1 MALASQLSVT
11 DDSAYGFITT
21 NAEIVSKKRK
31 LAQNDDRFE
40 VVMSV
45 YSPKADSMDVGVSV
59 LKLKTLELTLMS
71 FCDSLTFV
79 RTVNQIQVYEPTS
92 IILPEAQ
99 SHSQIEKLK
108 YIIHSNISDKVRERF
123 MKAKVF
129 NAFDGMN
136 SLKLYTDINESTLGQ
151 VISNRKLSLAAANA
165 CIDYCVSTKM
175 FRVTNKIRLKYCMC
189 ENTMLIDTCTVRDL
203 ELVDSLS
210 ETGTTLYSFLNCC
223 LTKMGMRILRTS
235 ILQPS
240 THENSIILRSESVQ
254 ELINDEDALISI
266 RSLLKHTC
274 DLEKVFSTFL
284 EPRGLLSQEQEINNI
299 ILLKTVLQNTF
310 VIRKS
315 IQNVSSHLLVQVK
328 QILEHEN
335 VQHLLAIINEYIRN
349 DCQWANNS
357 TELANQRANAVKSG
371 VNGLLDVSRRIR
383 ETLLEEVSELVAKL
397 SEELEIFM
405 EYRFEISRGF
415 FIKIKG
421 NNTDINSLPEV
432 LINRVKKRKTIECT
446 TIELMKQSSRYNDI
460 VSEITTLN
468 STIIHDMYTSIN
480 SYTPILLMVSEAIGT
495 LDLLC
500 SFAYFTSLQKDSYT
514 CPEFAKEVTIMRSLH
529 PILGGNNS
537 NFVANNYSC
546 NHELSRIHVITG
558 ANMSGKSVY
567 LRQIA
572 YLVIMA
578 QMGCFVPAEYAR
590 MRIFNSL
597 YSRISSDNVDINA
610 SLFSKEMSETA
621 VILNDLDGDSLIL
634 IDELGRGSS
643 LTDGFSICLAILE
656 DLICKEATVI
666 TTTHFRDIAQVLAN
680 KSCVVTAHM
689 QTVETN
695 GQLEMKYNL
704 VLGRNDI
711 VGYGIRFAEVSNL
724 LPQELIED
732 SKVVANILRSRKPVH
747 GDKELK
753 LLSRRRKLVLELYF
767 ALNYIPK
774 LNCDMNYKMQLLQTL
789 QSKFVE
795 EINITPNTE

>member
-1 MALASQLSVT
+1 MDLESRIPAT
-11 DDSAYGFITT
+11 EDSAYGFITT
-21 NAEIVSKKRK
+21 NNEVISKKRT
-31 LAQNDDRFE
+31 LAQTDDRFE
-40 VVMSV
+40 VVMSI
-45 YSPKADSMDVGVSV
+45 YLQRADSMDVGISV

-79 RTVNQIQVYEPTS
+79 RTVNQIQVYEPTI

-99 SHSQIEKLK
+99 LHSQIEKLK
-108 YIIHSNISDKVRERF
+108 YIIHSNVSDKVKERF
-123 MKAKVF
+123 IKAKVF

-136 SLKLYTDINESTLGQ
+136 NLKLYTDINDSTLEQ
-151 VISNRKLSLAAANA
+151 VVCNRKLSVAAANA
-165 CIDYCVSTKM
+165 CIDYCVSTKL
-175 FRVTNKIRLKYCMC
+175 FRVTNKIILKHCIC
-189 ENTMLIDTCTVRDL
+189 ENTMLIDICTVRDL

-210 ETGTTLYSFLNCC
+210 ERGTTLYSFLNCC
-223 LTKMGMRILRTS
+223 LTKMGTRMLRTS

-254 ELINDEDALISI
+254 ELINDEDMLINI

-284 EPRGLLSQEQEINNI
+284 EPRGSLNREQEINNI

-315 IQNVSSHLLVQVK
+315 IENVSSHLLVQVK

-335 VQHLLAIINEYIRN
+335 VQHLLAIINEYIRD
-349 DCQWANNS
+349 DCQWANSS
-357 TELANQRANAVKSG
+357 TELANQRANAIKSG

-383 ETLLEEVSELVAKL
+383 EALLEEVSELVAKL
-397 SEELEIFM
+397 SEKLEILM
-405 EYRFEISRGF
+405 EYRFEPSKGF

-421 NNTDINSLPEV
+421 DNNDINSLPED

-446 TIELMKQSSRYNDI
+446 TIELMKQSSRYKDI
-460 VSEITTLN
+460 VSEITILN
-468 STIIHDMYTSIN
+468 STIVQDMYTNIN
-480 SYTPILLMVSEAIGT
+480 NYTPILLMVSEAIGT

-500 SFAYFTSLQKDSYT
+500 SFAYFTSLQKSSYT
-514 CPEFAKEVTIMRSLH
+514 CPEFAKEVTILRSFH
-529 PILGGNNS
+529 PILGSNNS
-537 NFVANNYSC
+537 DFIANNYSC
-546 NHELSRIHVITG
+546 NQELSRIHVITG
-558 ANMSGKSVY
+558 VNMSGKSVY

-578 QMGCFVPAEYAR
+578 QMGCFVPAEYAK
-590 MRIFNSL
+590 MRVFNSL
-597 YSRISSDNVDINA
+597 YSRLSSDTVDINA

-621 VILNDLDGDSLIL
+621 VILNDLDENSLIL

-656 DLICKEATVI
+656 DLICKGATVI

-689 QTVETN
+689 ETVETN
-695 GQLEMKYNL
+695 GKLEMKYNL
-704 VLGRNDI
+704 LLRRNDI
-711 VGYGIRFAEVSNL
+711 VGYGIRFAETSNL

-732 SKVVANILRSRKPVH
+732 SRVIANILRSRKPVH

-767 ALNYIPK
+767 ALNYVSK
-774 LNCDMNYKMQLLQTL
+774 LNCEMNYKIQLLQTL
-789 QSKFVE
+789 QAKFVE
-795 EINITPNTE
+795 EINATPITE